1 MALSSYFLGYFS
13 WVLFLGTFALRSI
26 CRTDFLG
33 ISWVLFLGIFCGF
46 PDTFLNIN
54 KWKCQSC
61 SFELSDAFCYLRCVI
76 ACGRPG
82 GDDSVHSTK
91 WLSANVPLISSA
103 LFNMITYTFIL
114 KDPNGQTSPV
124 FLAIRDNG
132 RRLKISTGL
141 TVQTDA
147 WDKDNFQMT

>member
-1 MALSSYFLGYFS
+1 
-13 WVLFLGTFALRSI
+13 
-26 CRTDFLG
+26 
-33 ISWVLFLGIFCGF
+33 
-46 PDTFLNIN
+46 
-54 KWKCQSC
+54 
-61 SFELSDAFCYLRCVI
+61 
-76 ACGRPG
+76 
-82 GDDSVHSTK
+82 
-91 WLSANVPLISSA
+91 
-103 LFNMITYTFIL
+103 MITYTFIL